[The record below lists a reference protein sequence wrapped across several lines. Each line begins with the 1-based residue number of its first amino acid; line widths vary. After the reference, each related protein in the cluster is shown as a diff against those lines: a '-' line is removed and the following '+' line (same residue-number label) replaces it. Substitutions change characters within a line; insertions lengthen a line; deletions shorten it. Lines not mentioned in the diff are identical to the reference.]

1 MTDVADRGAPTS
13 YDAMRPVLYTVTSAK
28 REMASTMTITLEPPR
43 QVGIGQTG
51 AAQTGAA
58 QTGAAQPGAAEPGAA
73 EPGAAQGLVPIAPGQ
88 FNMLWSWGVG
98 EAPIS
103 ASQSGLDG
111 ALVHTVRDVG
121 GVTKALCAKQ
131 PGDVVG
137 VRGPFGRGWD
147 IDTARGQDLI
157 VVGGGIGLAPLRPVV
172 HTILASRSDFGRV
185 ALVVG
190 ARSAAEL
197 LFRPELDSWWR
208 DRAITVRTIV
218 DRPSRDWHGSIGIVT
233 NELPRLEIDPGR
245 TVVMVCG
252 PEVMMRFVALNL
264 IERGVAPEAIQVSLE
279 RNMQCA
285 VGQCGHCQLAGYFL
299 CRDGPVLTWEVARP
313 LLEVREL

>member
-1 MTDVADRGAPTS
+1 MPDLAERGAPAFS
-13 YDAMRPVLYTVTSAK
+13 DAMRPVLYTVRSAQ
-28 REMASTMTITLEPPR
+28 RETAATVTIVLEPH
-43 QVGIGQTG
+43 GQEDTG
-51 AAQTGAA
+51 AAGDGAA
-58 QTGAAQPGAAEPGAA
+58 QDPAAQRPE
-73 EPGAAQGLVPIAPGQ
+73 PIAPGQ

-103 ASQSGLDG
+103 ASQAAPGG
-111 ALVHTVRDVG
+111 ALVHTIRDVG

-147 IDTARGQDLI
+147 IDTARGRDLV

-172 HTILASRSDFGRV
+172 HAILDSRADFGRV

-190 ARSAAEL
+190 ARSASEL
-197 LFRPELDSWWR
+197 LFRSELDSWWR
-208 DRAITVRTIV
+208 DSAITVRTIV
-218 DRPSRDWHGSIGIVT
+218 DRPSPDWHGSVGIVT
-233 NELPRLEIDPGR
+233 NELPRLAIDPVR

-299 CRDGPVLTWEVARP
+299 CRDGPVLTWDSARP

>member
-1 MTDVADRGAPTS
+1 MTDIAERGAPAFS
-13 YDAMRPVLYTVTSAK
+13 AAMRPVLYTVTSAK
-28 REMASTMTITLEPPR
+28 RETAATVTIALEPQR
-43 QVGIGQTG
+43 QEEVAQEGSEQKG
-51 AAQTGAA
+51 AAQEGPAR
-58 QTGAAQPGAAEPGAA
+58 
-73 EPGAAQGLVPIAPGQ
+73 GLAPIAPGQ

-103 ASQSGLDG
+103 ASEAAPDG
-111 ALVHTVRDVG
+111 ALVHTIRDVG

-147 IDTARGQDLI
+147 IDTARGRDLV

-172 HTILASRSDFGRV
+172 HAVLGSRADFGRV

-190 ARSAAEL
+190 ARSASEL
-197 LFRPELDSWWR
+197 LFRQELERWWR
-208 DRAITVRTIV
+208 DSAITVRTIV
-218 DRPSRDWHGSIGIVT
+218 DRPSQDWHGSVGIVT
-233 NELPRLEIDPGR
+233 NELSRLEIDPGR
-245 TVVMVCG
+245 PEVMVCG

-285 VGQCGHCQLAGYFL
+285 VGECGHCQLAGYFL
-299 CRDGPVLTWEVARP
+299 CRDGPVLTWAAARP